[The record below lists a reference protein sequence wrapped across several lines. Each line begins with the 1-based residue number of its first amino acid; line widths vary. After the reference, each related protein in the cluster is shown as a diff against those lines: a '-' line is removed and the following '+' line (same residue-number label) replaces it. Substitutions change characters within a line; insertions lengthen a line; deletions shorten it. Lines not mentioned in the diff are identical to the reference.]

1 MTARLEA
8 PASRRGA
15 APIIATDGAPDQ
27 VWGPAG
33 TAGLPPTAPPGGG
46 NRPHPRP
53 GTALR
58 TPGARS

>member
-1 MTARLEA
+1 MTTRLEA
-8 PASRRGA
+8 PASRRGPA
-15 APIIATDGAPDQ
+15 SFSVTDEVPDQ
-27 VWGPAG
+27 VRGPAG

-58 TPGARS
+58 TSGARS

>member
-1 MTARLEA
+1 MTTRLEA
-8 PASRRGA
+8 PTSRRGPAPLSA
-15 APIIATDGAPDQ
+15 ADVAPNQ
-27 VWGPAG
+27 VPGPAG

-58 TPGARS
+58 TSGARS